1 MPRGPQGYYT
11 GVFGY
16 FDGRD
21 LDSAVMIRY
30 IECENGRFYFR
41 SGGGITVHSDPQQE
55 YDEVVTKIYLPIPDC
70 DGRVALHRNHSS
82 RRRNFR
88 SSRTSF
94 ASYAADGPRSIRR
107 RLRFRFGG
115 WFDSASASEGTVKC
129 RIVYGRSLSEISF
142 APYVPR
148 EIRSLR
154 LVAADDELDYHLKYA
169 DRSALARL
177 LQRRDD
183 CDEILIVR
191 DGAIT
196 DTSYSNVAFFDG
208 RKYVT
213 PDTFLLNGTR
223 RQYLLGTG
231 VLTECRITPSDLGG
245 FERVVLI
252 NAMLGIED
260 DLAVP
265 IERIRGL

>member
-1 MPRGPQGYYT
+1 M
-11 GVFGY
+11 
-16 FDGRD
+16 
-21 LDSAVMIRY
+21 
-30 IECENGRFYFR
+30 
-41 SGGGITVHSDPQQE
+41 
-55 YDEVVTKIYLPIPDC
+55 
-70 DGRVALHRNHSS
+70 
-82 RRRNFR
+82 
-88 SSRTSF
+88 
-94 ASYAADGPRSIRR
+94 
-107 RLRFRFGG
+107 
-115 WFDSASASEGTVKC
+115 
-129 RIVYGRSLSEISF
+129 
-142 APYVPR
+142 
-148 EIRSLR
+148 
-154 LVAADDELDYHLKYA
+154 KYA

-231 VLTECRITPSDLGG
+231 VLTERRITPSDLGG

>member
-1 MPRGPQGYYT
+1 MEELLFIETIR
-11 GVFGY
+11 VE
-16 FDGRD
+16 DGIFVRPEFHLQRMRQTVREAYGAAFNLD
-21 LDSAVMIRY
+21 L
-30 IECENGRFYFR
+30 
-41 SGGGITVHSDPQQE
+41 
-55 YDEVVTKIYLPIPDC
+55 
-70 DGRVALHRNHSS
+70 
-82 RRRNFR
+82 
-88 SSRTSF
+88 
-94 ASYAADGPRSIRR
+94 ADGSIPLQHRK
-107 RLRFRFGG
+107 
-115 WFDSASASEGTVKC
+115 GTEKC

-231 VLTECRITPSDLGG
+231 VLTERRITPSDLGG

>member
-1 MPRGPQGYYT
+1 
-11 GVFGY
+11 
-16 FDGRD
+16 
-21 LDSAVMIRY
+21 
-30 IECENGRFYFR
+30 
-41 SGGGITVHSDPQQE
+41 
-55 YDEVVTKIYLPIPDC
+55 
-70 DGRVALHRNHSS
+70 
-82 RRRNFR
+82 
-88 SSRTSF
+88 
-94 ASYAADGPRSIRR
+94 
-107 RLRFRFGG
+107 
-115 WFDSASASEGTVKC
+115 
-129 RIVYGRSLSEISF
+129 
-142 APYVPR
+142 
-148 EIRSLR
+148 
-154 LVAADDELDYHLKYA
+154 LDYHLKYA

>member
-1 MPRGPQGYYT
+1 M
-11 GVFGY
+11 
-16 FDGRD
+16 
-21 LDSAVMIRY
+21 
-30 IECENGRFYFR
+30 
-41 SGGGITVHSDPQQE
+41 
-55 YDEVVTKIYLPIPDC
+55 
-70 DGRVALHRNHSS
+70 
-82 RRRNFR
+82 
-88 SSRTSF
+88 
-94 ASYAADGPRSIRR
+94 
-107 RLRFRFGG
+107 
-115 WFDSASASEGTVKC
+115 KC

-245 FERVVLI
+245 FERVVTDFVRDV
-252 NAMLGIED
+252 AHEFEARDQGVDVGLGNDEI
-260 DLAVP
+260 LVVA
-265 IERIRGL
+265 GLYIGIL

>member
-1 MPRGPQGYYT
+1 MYKRQG
-11 GVFGY
+11 
-16 FDGRD
+16 
-21 LDSAVMIRY
+21 
-30 IECENGRFYFR
+30 
-41 SGGGITVHSDPQQE
+41 
-55 YDEVVTKIYLPIPDC
+55 
-70 DGRVALHRNHSS
+70 
-82 RRRNFR
+82 
-88 SSRTSF
+88 
-94 ASYAADGPRSIRR
+94 
-107 RLRFRFGG
+107 
-115 WFDSASASEGTVKC
+115 
-129 RIVYGRSLSEISF
+129 
-142 APYVPR
+142 YVPR

-213 PDTFLLNGTR
+213 PDTFLLNGMR

-231 VLTECRITPSDLGG
+231 VLTECRITPSDRAVSSGSCSSMPCWESRTTSPFRSNG
-245 FERVVLI
+245 FGDYNR
-252 NAMLGIED
+252 
-260 DLAVP
+260 
-265 IERIRGL
+265 R

>member
-1 MPRGPQGYYT
+1 MDELLFIETIRVEDGTFVRPELHLQRMRQTVREAY
-11 GVFGY
+11 GVASG
-16 FDGRD
+16 FD
-21 LDSAVMIRY
+21 L
-30 IECENGRFYFR
+30 
-41 SGGGITVHSDPQQE
+41 
-55 YDEVVTKIYLPIPDC
+55 
-70 DGRVALHRNHSS
+70 
-82 RRRNFR
+82 
-88 SSRTSF
+88 
-94 ASYAADGPRSIRR
+94 ADGSIPLQHRK
-107 RLRFRFGG
+107 
-115 WFDSASASEGTVKC
+115 GTVK
-129 RIVYGRSLSEISF
+129 
-142 APYVPR
+142 
-148 EIRSLR
+148 
-154 LVAADDELDYHLKYA
+154 
-169 DRSALARL
+169 
-177 LQRRDD
+177 

-265 IERIRGL
+265 IERIRAL

>member
-1 MPRGPQGYYT
+1 MDELLFIETIRVEDGTFVRPELHLQRMRQTVREAY
-11 GVFGY
+11 GVASG
-16 FDGRD
+16 FD
-21 LDSAVMIRY
+21 L
-30 IECENGRFYFR
+30 
-41 SGGGITVHSDPQQE
+41 
-55 YDEVVTKIYLPIPDC
+55 
-70 DGRVALHRNHSS
+70 
-82 RRRNFR
+82 
-88 SSRTSF
+88 
-94 ASYAADGPRSIRR
+94 ADGSIPLQHRK
-107 RLRFRFGG
+107 
-115 WFDSASASEGTVKC
+115 GTVKC

-213 PDTFLLNGTR
+213 PDTFLLNGMR

-252 NAMLGIED
+252 LSLIH
-260 DLAVP
+260 
-265 IERIRGL
+265 I

>member
-1 MPRGPQGYYT
+1 MDELLFIETIRVEDGTFVRPELHLQRMRQTVREAY
-11 GVFGY
+11 GVASG
-16 FDGRD
+16 FD
-21 LDSAVMIRY
+21 L
-30 IECENGRFYFR
+30 
-41 SGGGITVHSDPQQE
+41 
-55 YDEVVTKIYLPIPDC
+55 
-70 DGRVALHRNHSS
+70 
-82 RRRNFR
+82 
-88 SSRTSF
+88 
-94 ASYAADGPRSIRR
+94 ADGSIPLQHRK
-107 RLRFRFGG
+107 
-115 WFDSASASEGTVKC
+115 GTVKC

-213 PDTFLLNGTR
+213 PDTFLLNAR
-223 RQYLLGTG
+223 
-231 VLTECRITPSDLGG
+231 GG
-245 FERVVLI
+245 STCSVREF
-252 NAMLGIED
+252 
-260 DLAVP
+260 
-265 IERIRGL
+265 

>member
-1 MPRGPQGYYT
+1 MDELLFIETIR
-11 GVFGY
+11 VE
-16 FDGRD
+16 DGIFVRPE
-21 LDSAVMIRY
+21 R
-30 IECENGRFYFR
+30 
-41 SGGGITVHSDPQQE
+41 H
-55 YDEVVTKIYLPIPDC
+55 
-70 DGRVALHRNHSS
+70 LHRM
-82 RRRNFR
+82 RQTVREAYGVAFNFDL
-88 SSRTSF
+88 
-94 ASYAADGPRSIRR
+94 ADGSIPLQHRK
-107 RLRFRFGG
+107 
-115 WFDSASASEGTVKC
+115 GTVKC

-223 RQYLLGTG
+223 RQYLLGAG
-231 VLTECRITPSDLGG
+231 VLTERRITPSDLGG

>member
-1 MPRGPQGYYT
+1 MPDRLRP
-11 GVFGY
+11 VAV
-16 FDGRD
+16 RD
-21 LDSAVMIRY
+21 LVCAV
-30 IECENGRFYFR
+30 C
-41 SGGGITVHSDPQQE
+41 S
-55 YDEVVTKIYLPIPDC
+55 
-70 DGRVALHRNHSS
+70 
-82 RRRNFR
+82 
-88 SSRTSF
+88 
-94 ASYAADGPRSIRR
+94 
-107 RLRFRFGG
+107 
-115 WFDSASASEGTVKC
+115 
-129 RIVYGRSLSEISF
+129 
-142 APYVPR
+142 R

-231 VLTECRITPSDLGG
+231 VLTERRITPSDLAVSSGSCSSMPCWESRTTSPFRSNG
-245 FERVVLI
+245 FGDYNR
-252 NAMLGIED
+252 
-260 DLAVP
+260 
-265 IERIRGL
+265 R

>member
-1 MPRGPQGYYT
+1 MDELLFIETIR
-11 GVFGY
+11 VE
-16 FDGRD
+16 DGIFVRPE
-21 LDSAVMIRY
+21 L
-30 IECENGRFYFR
+30 
-41 SGGGITVHSDPQQE
+41 H
-55 YDEVVTKIYLPIPDC
+55 
-70 DGRVALHRNHSS
+70 LHRM
-82 RRRNFR
+82 RQTVREAYGV
-88 SSRTSF
+88 
-94 ASYAADGPRSIRR
+94 ASGFDLADGSIPLQHRK
-107 RLRFRFGG
+107 
-115 WFDSASASEGTVKC
+115 GTVKC
-129 RIVYGRSLSEISF
+129 RIVYGRSLSSMCRTADTRF
-142 APYVPR
+142 RSPYVSR